1 MTFRIKAPVAL
12 LAATVLSGCASIV
25 SDSVYP
31 VLISSTPTGVRYE
44 VIEQDSG
51 RLVSAGVTPQT
62 VMLGASDGFFSRA
75 EYTVNF
81 EQDGYYSRSYPLR
94 ADLDGWYFGN
104 ILFGG
109 FLGILIIDPASG
121 AMWKLNPNVATSL
134 AEDPA
139 ALPVTPVVPDIAPQV
154 APEAQPPMEEAEA
167 VLPEGDTVTLM
178 TLEQVPPAWRA
189 YLVPVI

>member
-1 MTFRIKAPVAL
+1 MMNHLKMPGAGVAL
-12 LAATVLSGCASIV
+12 LALSGCASIV

-31 VLISSTPTGVRYE
+31 VLISSTPAGARYE

-51 RLVSAGVTPQT
+51 RLVSAGATPQT

-75 EYTVNF
+75 EYTVTF
-81 EQDGYYSRSYPLR
+81 SQDGYHSTSYPLR

-109 FLGILIIDPASG
+109 LLGILIIDPASG

-134 AEDPA
+134 AEN
-139 ALPVTPVVPDIAPQV
+139 PVAPPVPIAPAV
-154 APEAQPPMEEAEA
+154 PEA
-167 VLPEGDTVTLM
+167 
-178 TLEQVPPAWRA
+178 
-189 YLVPVI
+189 